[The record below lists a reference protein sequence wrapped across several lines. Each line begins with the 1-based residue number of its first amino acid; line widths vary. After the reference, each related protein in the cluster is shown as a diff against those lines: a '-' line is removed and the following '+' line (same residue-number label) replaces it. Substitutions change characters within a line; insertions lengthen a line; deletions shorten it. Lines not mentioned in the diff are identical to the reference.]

1 MALWQV
7 KQTMR
12 VFLRILAMKC
22 AHAGCGRPPLCQ
34 DQVRH
39 QGQQLLVEL
48 EG

>member
-1 MALWQV
+1 MINSAI
-7 KQTMR
+7 TMY
-12 VFLRILAMKC
+12 FLLLRRC
-22 AHAGCGRPPLCQ
+22 PPCQ

>member
-1 MALWQV
+1 MSIHPGYAEA
-7 KQTMR
+7 
-12 VFLRILAMKC
+12 ILS
-22 AHAGCGRPPLCQ
+22 GRKRAEFRKRPSRGSPLCQ